1 MKRLIVN
8 ADDFGH
14 SGSVNAGIVEAHEHG
29 IVTSTSLMVR
39 RRAAEEAAREA
50 RAHPRLDVG
59 LHVDLG
65 EWAYSDEGGW
75 TALYEIEP
83 EAVEQEVRAQ
93 LDAFRA
99 LVGRDPTHVDS
110 HQHVHR
116 REPARSAV
124 LAAARAL
131 GVSLRHFEPRVRYC
145 GDFYG
150 QTDRGE
156 PLPDRIV
163 PAALVRVL
171 ELLPDGTSELCCH
184 PARGAVPD
192 SSYDVERERELSAL
206 CDPAVARTVREQRIV
221 LSTFTEAAA

>member
-1 MKRLIVN
+1 VKRLIVN

-14 SGSVNAGIVEAHEHG
+14 SGPVNAGIVEAHERG

-39 RRAAEEAAREA
+39 RPAAEEAARLA
-50 RAHPRLDVG
+50 RERARLDVG

-65 EWAYSDEGGW
+65 EWAYRNEAGW
-75 TALYEIEP
+75 TALYEVAP

-116 REPARSAV
+116 REPARSRV
-124 LAAARAL
+124 LAAARAI
-131 GVSLRHFEPRVRYC
+131 GVPVRHFEPRIRYC

-192 SSYDVERERELSAL
+192 SSYDAERERELAAL
-206 CDPAVARTVREQRIV
+206 CDPAVARAVRELQIV
-221 LSTFTEAAA
+221 LSTFTEVVA